1 MDKSSKAFVG
11 MDVHKESIDWA
22 VAELDGE
29 VRSVGRTGGDLAAV
43 ARTVRKLV
51 ASGKTLPM

>member
-1 MDKSSKAFVG
+1 MNKSSKAFVG

-29 VRSVGRTGGDLAAV
+29 PPRVFRRLRESRGGSFPFSVSD
-43 ARTVRKLV
+43 
-51 ASGKTLPM
+51 